1 MQENKIETAV
11 FAGGCFWCTEA
22 VFQRLEGVDSV
33 ISGYTGGTIKN
44 PAYREITT
52 GRTGHAEAIKI
63 EYDAHQI
70 SFKELL
76 EVFFAT
82 HDPTT
87 LNRQGA
93 DKGTQYRSAV
103 FYSNDQQKLIAED
116 MIVFLQSQHVFE
128 DPIVTEVTE
137 LGVFYNAEDYHQ
149 NYYNLN
155 SSQGYCQFVINPK
168 LKKLSSIFNHK
179 LKKEK
184 QN

>member
-1 MQENKIETAV
+1 MGKINLETAV

-22 VFQRLEGVDSV
+22 VFQRLKGVSKV

-63 EYDAHQI
+63 EFDPEFI
-70 SFKELL
+70 SFTELL
-76 EVFFAT
+76 EIFFAT

-93 DKGTQYRSAV
+93 DRGTQYRSAI
-103 FYSNDQQKLIAED
+103 FYQNDEQQRLAKE
-116 MIVFLQSQHVFE
+116 MIDFLDSEGVFE
-128 DPIVTEVTE
+128 SPIVTEVSP
-137 LGVFYNAEDYHQ
+137 LGAFYNAEDYHQ

-155 SSQGYCQFVINPK
+155 SEQGYCQFVINPK
-168 LKKLSSIFNHK
+168 LSKLQNTFKSK
-179 LKKEK
+179 LK
-184 QN
+184 